1 MSIGV
6 NGSGL
11 SSLHLSF
18 NSSFKIDFSLSEF
31 SDVEL
36 FSHDAIDDVADD
48 QDESSVLSFT
58 LYMKSSSIED
68 SSSSV
73 SDSSSDDTSESS
85 VVVHSM
91 SKSWLA
97 KRNVYGSACDVDAND
112 ADDVD
117 AVDVDAVGTSLMIVA
132 NKL

>member
-1 MSIGV
+1 
-6 NGSGL
+6 
-11 SSLHLSF
+11 
-18 NSSFKIDFSLSEF
+18 
-31 SDVEL
+31 
-36 FSHDAIDDVADD
+36 
-48 QDESSVLSFT
+48 
-58 LYMKSSSIED
+58 
-68 SSSSV
+68 
-73 SDSSSDDTSESS
+73 
-85 VVVHSM
+85 M